1 MITRRNFFGKTLG
14 IGAAAVGFLGLKS
27 KVALAATGPK
37 DSLLYKV
44 LDRGKITVGTGS
56 GNPPWHFEDEKGE
69 LQGFDVTMARLL
81 AKGLFNDAKAI
92 EFNRQTQPA
101 GQ

>member
-1 MITRRNFFGKTLG
+1 MISRRNFFGKAIG

-27 KVALAATGPK
+27 TAAQAAAGK
-37 DSLLYKV
+37 RDSLLYNV
-44 LDRGKITVGTGS
+44 LDRGKIIVGTGS

-81 AKGLFNDAKAI
+81 AKGQF
-92 EFNRQTQPA
+92 R
-101 GQ
+101 